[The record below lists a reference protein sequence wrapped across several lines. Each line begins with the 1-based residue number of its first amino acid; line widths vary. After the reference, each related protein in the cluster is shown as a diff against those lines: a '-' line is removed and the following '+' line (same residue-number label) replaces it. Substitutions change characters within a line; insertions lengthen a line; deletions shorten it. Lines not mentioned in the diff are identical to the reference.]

1 MAEPC
6 KDDHNGS
13 RSPEAAEG
21 ANTVDDQFA
30 RLLEGL
36 RTSLPAV
43 QVLFA
48 FLLTAPLQRGF
59 DDIDGVQR
67 SAFATAFY
75 ASGLASV
82 LLIAPSVHQRIRA
95 PSSGLIRRSKRHL
108 IWATWVAIVGSV
120 VMAVAVLATVFLVSS
135 LVFSTLAAAIAS
147 TLVAAVLSWA
157 WFYLPLVTF
166 HRLTD
171 YGAEPVGEA
180 TIDNGAGF
188 GERSEPKRKPQP
200 EPDVTYPRES

>member
-1 MAEPC
+1 MVERSN
-6 KDDHNGS
+6 DDDGS
-13 RSPEAAEG
+13 RSPEGTVAE
-21 ANTVDDQFA
+21 NTVDDQFT

-48 FLLTAPLQRGF
+48 FLLTAPLQSGF
-59 DDIDGVQR
+59 DEIDGVQR
-67 SAFATAFY
+67 SAFAVAFY

-82 LLIAPSVHQRIRA
+82 LLIAPSVHQRVRA
-95 PSSGLIRRSKRHL
+95 PSSGLIRHSKRHL

-135 LVFSTLAAAIAS
+135 LVFSTPAAAIAS
-147 TLVAAVLSWA
+147 TLVAAVVSWA

-171 YGAEPVGEA
+171 
-180 TIDNGAGF
+180 
-188 GERSEPKRKPQP
+188 
-200 EPDVTYPRES
+200 